1 MTIIFKDFHNFK
13 RINSIARENLDDIKA
28 YLNEIG
34 IIFSEGTVAMN
45 WNNVLA
51 QIREDFEAFLDDGGW
66 RFLQDDGEDEEEGEV
81 EDSELANDPAFTE
94 DDDGESDFSDDESD
108 FSDEDEEGSSSD
120 VASDSE
126 EDAVSWDEMEKR
138 ALEDDK
144 RAAMRR

>member
-1 MTIIFKDFHNFK
+1 LKDIEAVHFERVTFGIKNFDMTIIFKDFHNFK

-66 RFLQDDGEDEEEGEV
+66 RFL
-81 EDSELANDPAFTE
+81 
-94 DDDGESDFSDDESD
+94 
-108 FSDEDEEGSSSD
+108 
-120 VASDSE
+120 
-126 EDAVSWDEMEKR
+126 
-138 ALEDDK
+138 
-144 RAAMRR
+144 